1 MKNKFYLFVT
11 IAFILTSCDEGKMQ
25 ENSTSSHGIV
35 SVVTHKNPQIK
46 NSQIKKPPIQY
57 NLTFKNLDK
66 EMTTLEIKE
75 NIYDFSN
82 ILQPIVLVNF
92 FSTWCPPCRGQI
104 PHLNN
109 LQHRYKKSLF
119 MMGILLYDDVESKKV
134 KNCVS
139 LKKVD
144 YYISHSRESNEKF
157 SKIVAT
163 KLGLKSDFDLPMMVM
178 FVYGEYYTHYEGT
191 VPEEMIESD
200 IKQALKEIES

>member
-11 IAFILTSCDEGKMQ
+11 ILFILTSCDEGKMQ
-25 ENSTSSHGIV
+25 KNSISSQPIMDVTV
-35 SVVTHKNPQIK
+35 SVAVDKNPPIK
-46 NSQIKKPPIQY
+46 Y
-57 NLTFKNLDK
+57 NLNFISLDK
-66 EMTTLEIKE
+66 EITTLEIKE

-109 LQHRYKKSLF
+109 LQNRYKKSLF
-119 MMGILLYDDVESKKV
+119 MMGILLHDDVESKKV
-134 KNCVS
+134 KNCIS

-144 YYISHSRESNEKF
+144 YYISQSRESNEKF
-157 SKIVAT
+157 AKIVAT
-163 KLGLKSDFDLPMMVM
+163 KLGLKKDFDLPMMVM

-200 IKQALKEIES
+200 IRQALKEIEN